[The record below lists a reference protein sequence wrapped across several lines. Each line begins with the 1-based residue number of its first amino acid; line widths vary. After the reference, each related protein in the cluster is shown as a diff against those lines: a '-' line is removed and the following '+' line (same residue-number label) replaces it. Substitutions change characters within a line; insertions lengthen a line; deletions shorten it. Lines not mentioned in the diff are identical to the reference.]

1 MRLQD
6 KYADKI
12 PNRAKYI
19 AQDKDGDVYVYETKP
34 YIGEMNS
41 WWPCEEDDWL
51 KYIAIDRECC
61 KDWRETFEKIGPLP
75 VPQEK
80 TFYADLEAA
89 AAFSSKAFLGHLVL
103 QSLKHKD
110 SRSMHH
116 LNLYHDTSGCIE
128 DSWNDTV
135 LLELGRDSSE
145 PLTEYLS
152 GIGLRSRLTEYV
164 DQQLDDIKNSTHP
177 FADGQHAAYKNI
189 LSFIQKRGD

>member
-41 WWPCEEDDWL
+41 LWPCEEDDWL
-51 KYIAIDRECC
+51 KYIAIDCECC

-103 QSLKHKD
+103 QHLKHKD
-110 SRSMHH
+110 SRSLHH
-116 LNLYHDTSGCIE
+116 LNLHHDTSGCIK
-128 DSWNDTV
+128 DWDDTV
-135 LLELGRDSSE
+135 LLELAKDSSE

-152 GIGLRSRLTEYV
+152 GVGLRSRLQDYV
-164 DQQLDDIKNSTHP
+164 EQELEKMEGPRDSYGLGVS
-177 FADGQHAAYKNI
+177 AAYKDI